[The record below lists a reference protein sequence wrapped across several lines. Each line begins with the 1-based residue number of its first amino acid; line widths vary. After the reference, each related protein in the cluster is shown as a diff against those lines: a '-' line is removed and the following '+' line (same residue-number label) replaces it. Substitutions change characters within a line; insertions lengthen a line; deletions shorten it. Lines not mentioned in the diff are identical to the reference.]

1 MTEPGTGSDLQ
12 AVRTTAVRD
21 GGHYVINGSKTFIS
35 NASHCDLL
43 VIVAKTDPSQGS
55 KGISLLVAETEN
67 LLGFERGHVMDK
79 IGQHGKYTRE
89 LLLTDMR
96 VPAAHLRWGVSGQ
109 DFYKVT

>member
-55 KGISLLVAETEN
+55 KGNPLLVGETEN
-67 LLGFERGHVMDK
+67 LPGINRGRVLDK
-79 IGQHGKYTRE
+79 IGQHGPDTGGVE
-89 LLLTDMR
+89 VTDR
-96 VPAAHLRWGVSGQ
+96 RATAGR
-109 DFYKVT
+109 